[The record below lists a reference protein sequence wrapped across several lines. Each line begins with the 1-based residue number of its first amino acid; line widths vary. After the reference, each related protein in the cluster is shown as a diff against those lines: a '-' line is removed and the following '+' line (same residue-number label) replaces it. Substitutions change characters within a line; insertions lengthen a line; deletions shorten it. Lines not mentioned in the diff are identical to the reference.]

1 MLRARILFGILIAAS
16 LAVMSASAQNS
27 GNHPIILSGRGGGYS
42 ALADLN
48 DAGTADTKLGF
59 NLGVGVG
66 VQVNEYVVLRGDF
79 TFGRD
84 ELRNRGVET
93 GKHLNKYLYTGA
105 VQLQY
110 PTASGVTPY
119 VLAGGGGITV
129 HEQGTSGLNTTK
141 AAGVGGLGLSYQ
153 IPHSKWAVFAENL
166 GYLYK
171 VRDFK
176 GSLAGFNKTQFD
188 LAWSGGVSYTFGL

>member
-1 MLRARILFGILIAAS
+1 MLRTRILFGILIAAS

-59 NLGVGVG
+59 NAGGG
-66 VQVNEYVVLRGDF
+66 IAVQVHKYVALRGDF

-84 ELRNRGVET
+84 ELRNRGVDT
-93 GKHLNKYLYTGA
+93 GTHLYKYLYTGA
-105 VQLQY
+105 IQLQY
-110 PTASGVTPY
+110 PLANGVTPY

-129 HEQGTSGLNTTK
+129 HEEGTSGLNETK
-141 AAGVGGLGLSYQ
+141 AAGVGGLGLSYR
-153 IPHSKWAVFAENL
+153 IPNSRWAVFTEGL
-166 GYLYK
+166 GYLYQ
-171 VRDFK
+171 VRDFR
-176 GSLAGFNKTQFD
+176 GSLTGFDKTQFD
-188 LAWSGGVSYTFGL
+188 VAWGGGISYALGF